1 MNESGEGL
9 TIRGPSLRSYQRSRS
24 DGPADTRLS
33 HIKGGGPQRRLQRR
47 VKRVRHLGQIHLA
60 PGGLQLL
67 HLRGAHYQRAEPMGP
82 GHLARDLRLIHHGL
96 AAQAT
101 EDDKHMHHGRAQHEN
116 LQQAIQQRMDYIGT
130 VG

>member
-1 MNESGEGL
+1 M
-9 TIRGPSLRSYQRSRS
+9 RGPSIRCDQRSRS

-47 VKRVRHLGQIHLA
+47 VKRVRHLGQIHLT
-60 PGGLQLL
+60 
-67 HLRGAHYQRAEPMGP
+67 
-82 GHLARDLRLIHHGL
+82 RDLRLIHHGW

-101 EDDKHMHHGRAQHEN
+101 EEDKHMHHGRAQHEN
-116 LQQAIQQRMDYIGT
+116 LQHAIQQRMDYIGT